1 MNFLK
6 KLIDFYIYSNIHVAL
21 AGFCITKI
29 TLLKFGIFTD
39 LVPLFVGLSI
49 IISYNF
55 IRYLEIDTRRLGW
68 FKKWF
73 FQNKK
78 WLFLLSF
85 SAGLVLGYIL
95 YFTSF
100 RLKSLYLLIPFGF
113 MTLFYAIPL
122 IKIGKLEVSFRNFP
136 AIKIF
141 SIAIAWAGITVLF
154 PLNEAN
160 YLFTENVYIEFFQR
174 ILILV
179 AITIPF
185 DIRDINFD
193 EKSLKTLP
201 QLLGIR
207 KAKLFGIVLLLLF
220 VLLEFLKNPI
230 FENEHL
236 ITILIAIITGL
247 FLVFSSIKS
256 SRYYTSFFVEAI
268 PILWFGLIIL
278 LLKH

>member
-1 MNFLK
+1 MNTLK
-6 KLIDFYIYSNIHVAL
+6 KILDFYIYSNIHVAL

-29 TLLKFGIFTD
+29 TLLKFGFFSNF
-39 LVPLFVGLSI
+39 VPLFVGLSI

-55 IRYLEIDTRRLGW
+55 IRYLEIETKRLGW

-73 FQNKK
+73 YQNKK
-78 WLFLLSF
+78 LLVYLSF
-85 SAGLVLGYIL
+85 SAGLILCYIL
-95 YFTSF
+95 LFTSF
-100 RLKSLYLLIPFGF
+100 RLKSLLIIIPFGF
-113 MTLFYAIPL
+113 MTIFYAIPL
-122 IKIGKLEVSFRNFP
+122 IKIGKIEVSFRNFP

-160 YLFTENVYIEFFQR
+160 YLFTKNVYLEFFQR

-193 EKSLKTLP
+193 EKALKTLP
-201 QLLGIR
+201 QLLGVK
-207 KAKLFGIVLLLLF
+207 KAKIFGVIFLVLF
-220 VLLEFLKNPI
+220 VLLGFFKNSI
-230 FENEHL
+230 YENVYL
-236 ITILIAIITGL
+236 IDVLIAIITCL
-247 FLVFSSIKS
+247 FLVFSSPKS

-268 PILWFGLIIL
+268 PVLWLGLIL
-278 LLKH
+278 LFLKN